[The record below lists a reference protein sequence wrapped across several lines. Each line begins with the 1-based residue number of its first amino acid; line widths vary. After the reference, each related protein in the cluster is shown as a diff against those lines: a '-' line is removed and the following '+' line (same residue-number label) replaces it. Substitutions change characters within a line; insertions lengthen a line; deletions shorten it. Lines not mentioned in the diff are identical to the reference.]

1 MHLCEVEELAHVL
14 LGMHGLADWRFAFN
28 RRKRSLGLCR
38 YSLKQVESVTAFRR
52 SAQRARYSR
61 CDPARDRP
69 CLGRARSCPWPAL
82 EGDLP
87 ATRRETGAV
96 RRSPDAKRPVA
107 CKVPDLR
114 VRIQPLSPPD
124 APPNLSLPEVR
135 PEDRPIAVPGRSS
148 HPLER
153 LGATGFACWLQR
165 QGGHCPP
172 LNQKSAVPR
181 VVRDR
186 WAVPPYGYGMRPA
199 IG

>member
-1 MHLCEVEELAHVL
+1 MHLCEVEESGSCFAGHAWTCRLEIRVQPAQAQPWLVPLLAE
-14 LGMHGLADWRFAFN
+14 ASRA
-28 RRKRSLGLCR
+28 
-38 YSLKQVESVTAFRR
+38 VTAFRR

-96 RRSPDAKRPVA
+96 RRSPDARRPVA

-135 PEDRPIAVPGRSS
+135 FEDRPIAVS
-148 HPLER
+148 
-153 LGATGFACWLQR
+153 GATAIRLSR
-165 QGGHCPP
+165 SVP
-172 LNQKSAVPR
+172 LALHAGCSGR
-181 VVRDR
+181 VGTATVESEICRATR
-186 WAVPPYGYGMRPA
+186 CS
-199 IG
+199 